1 MKIKATEN
9 QLSRQQKYVEQLI
22 VRYTERTKTSKQL
35 AQTYRPFLA
44 DERGAEDF
52 SFPFKE
58 MTYPIVS
65 KRAVGSRMW
74 DVDGNEY
81 IDLMMG
87 LGVNLF
93 GYNPPFIQ
101 AALFEQLEQ
110 GIQLG
115 SQLEFVGEV
124 AELFCELT
132 RMERVAFSN
141 TGTEAIMT
149 AIRLARTATGRNKVA
164 IFSLSYHGH
173 SDQTLVKA
181 ETVDEPRSAP
191 IYLGIPPSAVED
203 VLVLDFMNPRS
214 LDAIAAH
221 RQELAAVL
229 VSPVQRQRP
238 DLDPQIFLHQLRQLT
253 AEFGIALIFD
263 EVVTGFRLHPGGAQA
278 FFNVAADLAVYGKIV
293 GGGMPIGVVAG
304 KATYMDRIDGGMWN
318 YGDASYPQT
327 NKTLFAGTFRK
338 HPLAI
343 AAARAVL
350 KYLKIQG
357 STLQEQLA
365 QRTSQFIATLNA
377 YFAAKAVPLQM
388 ANFSSIIGPASSGIS
403 ASIESLM
410 LLNYNLIYKGVLLL
424 PGGGGYL
431 STAHTDGDID
441 CIVQVLKDSVEELQN
456 VGLLLQ

>member
-1 MKIKATEN
+1 MKTTALAN
-9 QLSRQQKYVEQLI
+9 QSRQQKYLEQFI
-22 VRYTERTKTSKQL
+22 MRYTERTKTSKQL
-35 AQTYRPFLA
+35 AQTYRPYLA
-44 DERGAEDF
+44 DERGTEDF

-58 MTYPIVS
+58 MTYPIAS
-65 KRAVGSRMW
+65 KRAAGSRMW

-81 IDLMMG
+81 IDLVMG

-101 AALFEQLEQ
+101 AALAEQLEQ

-149 AIRLARTATGRNKVA
+149 AIRLARSVTGRNKVA
-164 IFSLSYHGH
+164 IFSHSYHGH
-173 SDQTLVKA
+173 SDQTLVQA
-181 ETVDEPRSAP
+181 ETVDENLHSVP
-191 IYLGIPPSAVED
+191 IYPGIPPSAAED
-203 VLVLDFMNPRS
+203 VLVLDFMHPRS
-214 LDAIAAH
+214 LDAIAARH
-221 RQELAAVL
+221 QELAAVL
-229 VSPVQRQRP
+229 VSPIQRQRP
-238 DLDPQIFLHQLRQLT
+238 DRDPRMFLHQLRQLT
-253 AEFGIALIFD
+253 AESGIALIFD

-278 FFNVAADLAVYGKIV
+278 FFDVAADLAVYGKIV
-293 GGGMPIGVVAG
+293 GGGMPIGAVA
-304 KATYMDRIDGGMWN
+304 
-318 YGDASYPQT
+318 ASYPQA
-327 NKTLFAGTFRK
+327 NQTLFAGTFRK

-350 KYLKIQG
+350 QYLKLQG

-365 QRTSQFIATLNA
+365 QRTSQFIAELNA
-377 YFAAKAVPLQM
+377 YFATKAVPLRM
-388 ANFSSIIGPASSGIS
+388 ANFSSIIGPATSGIS
-403 ASIESLM
+403 ASFESLM
-410 LLNYNLIYKGVLLL
+410 LLNYNLIDRGVLLL

-431 STAHTDGDID
+431 SATHTDEDIVR
-441 CIVQVLKDSVEELQN
+441 IVQVFKDSVEELQN

>member
-1 MKIKATEN
+1 MKTTALAN
-9 QLSRQQKYVEQLI
+9 QSRQQKYLEQFI
-22 VRYTERTKTSKQL
+22 MRYTERTKTSKQL
-35 AQTYRPFLA
+35 AQTYRPYLA
-44 DERGAEDF
+44 DERGTEDF

-58 MTYPIVS
+58 MTYPIAS
-65 KRAVGSRMW
+65 KRAAGSRMW

-81 IDLMMG
+81 IDLVMG

-101 AALFEQLEQ
+101 AALAEQLEQ

-149 AIRLARTATGRNKVA
+149 AIRLARSVTGRNKVA
-164 IFSLSYHGH
+164 IFSHSYHGH
-173 SDQTLVKA
+173 SDQTLVQA
-181 ETVDEPRSAP
+181 ETVDENLHSVP
-191 IYLGIPPSAVED
+191 IYPGIPPSAAED
-203 VLVLDFMNPRS
+203 VLVLDFMHPRS
-214 LDAIAAH
+214 LDAIAARH
-221 RQELAAVL
+221 QELAAVL
-229 VSPVQRQRP
+229 VSPIQRQRP
-238 DLDPQIFLHQLRQLT
+238 DRDPRMFLHQLRQLT
-253 AEFGIALIFD
+253 AELGIALIFD

-278 FFNVAADLAVYGKIV
+278 FFDVAADLAVYGKIV
-293 GGGMPIGVVAG
+293 GGGMPIGAVAG
-304 KATYMDRIDGGMWN
+304 KAVYMDRIDGGMWN
-318 YGDASYPQT
+318 YGDASYPQA
-327 NKTLFAGTFRK
+327 NQTLFAGTFRK

-350 KYLKIQG
+350 QYLKLQG

-365 QRTSQFIATLNA
+365 QRTSQFIAELNA
-377 YFAAKAVPLQM
+377 YFATKAVPLRM
-388 ANFSSIIGPASSGIS
+388 ANFSSIIGPATSGIS
-403 ASIESLM
+403 ASFESLM
-410 LLNYNLIYKGVLLL
+410 LLNYNLIDRGVLLL

-431 STAHTDGDID
+431 SATHTDEDIVR
-441 CIVQVLKDSVEELQN
+441 IVQVFKDSVEELQN